1 MKKWTSRASQLNRL
15 HNNTCVFSCQFV
27 NQKYFCSKM
36 KAAILFLATSLPLSA
51 LATPRFRRQT
61 QNCFGSSVCQQT
73 GGGAG
78 GGAGL
83 VVPPGAV
90 LATLQPGETR
100 PLSCGGG
107 ARGVVTSC
115 SAHSCGVTCGDGT
128 QVRSSSFTHISY

>member
-1 MKKWTSRASQLNRL
+1 
-15 HNNTCVFSCQFV
+15 
-27 NQKYFCSKM
+27 M

-51 LATPRFRRQT
+51 LATPRLRRQT
-61 QNCFGSSVCQQT
+61 QNCVGSSVCQQT

-128 QVRSSSFTHISY
+128 QVRSSSFTHRSY